1 MSFGP
6 IQGCSREHQS
16 CMRTYWRWELFLFE
30 LSISNLQFALSL
42 TPWPTFSLSTVF
54 LPSLSLSLSLFY
66 SSFLCSPVTTHKC
79 ISGWF
84 CSCGLWPHFYFLNQF
99 KCSPFFTFRSS
110 FVFSFLCPFHRVTG
124 SYNGDEYECIFKLPA
139 CEHQS
144 SDLFCCVYL
153 SFFNVL

>member
-16 CMRTYWRWELFLFE
+16 CMRTYWRWELFLCE

-54 LPSLSLSLSLFY
+54 YYLSPSLSFLLIFSLQSCHHTQMHLWIILQLW
-66 SSFLCSPVTTHKC
+66 SVTSFLFPE
-79 ISGWF
+79 
-84 CSCGLWPHFYFLNQF
+84 F